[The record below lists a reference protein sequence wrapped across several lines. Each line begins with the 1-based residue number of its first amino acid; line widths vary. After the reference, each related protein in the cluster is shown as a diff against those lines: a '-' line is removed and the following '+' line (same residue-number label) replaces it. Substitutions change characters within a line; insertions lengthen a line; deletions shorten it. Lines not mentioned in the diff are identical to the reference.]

1 MLPLDPAKHEEYRA
15 KIREKRA
22 LQEPTVP
29 KGTQRPLEF
38 GAKVSAAAKV
48 SPFHRAK
55 HQRGSANTNFGTGKY
70 LDKNGYV
77 LVSSGKRGVKHECE
91 HRLIM
96 AEMIG
101 RPLLPEETVHH
112 KNGNR
117 ADNREDNLELWSSR
131 NPKGQR
137 IPDKLKYAHEILSLY
152 GGSIYDQDWLD

>member
-1 MLPLDPAKHEEYRA
+1 
-15 KIREKRA
+15 
-22 LQEPTVP
+22 
-29 KGTQRPLEF
+29 
-38 GAKVSAAAKV
+38 
-48 SPFHRAK
+48 
-55 HQRGSANTNFGTGKY
+55 
-70 LDKNGYV
+70 
-77 LVSSGKRGVKHECE
+77 
-91 HRLIM
+91 M